1 MIQIFDTWIVV
12 SLLQLSWIWL
22 FWQRDGSGCPFFYW
36 EADYIKHIL
45 KMLKEGGNGTCE
57 AQSKG
62 ESNLRPYAGLM
73 DNAVANKAQG
83 SQGKDQDVVR
93 LLNVICVLCV
103 CIVLALVLVVV
114 VQLCK

>member
-1 MIQIFDTWIVV
+1 
-12 SLLQLSWIWL
+12 
-22 FWQRDGSGCPFFYW
+22 
-36 EADYIKHIL
+36 
-45 KMLKEGGNGTCE
+45 MLKEDGNSICE
-57 AQSKG
+57 AQSEV
-62 ESNLRPYAGLM
+62 ESNLHPYASLM

-83 SQGKDQDVVR
+83 NQGKDQDVVH

>member
-1 MIQIFDTWIVV
+1 MIQIFGNWIVV

-36 EADYIKHIL
+36 EADYIEHIL

-57 AQSKG
+57 AQSEG
-62 ESNLRPYAGLM
+62 ESNLRPYAGLIG
-73 DNAVANKAQG
+73 NVVANKARG
-83 SQGKDQDVVR
+83 NQGKDQDVVR

>member
-1 MIQIFDTWIVV
+1 MIQIFGTWIAV

-22 FWQRDGSGCPFFYW
+22 FWQRDGNRCPFFYW

-57 AQSKG
+57 AQSEG
-62 ESNLRPYAGLM
+62 ESNQRPYAGLM
-73 DNAVANKAQG
+73 DNAVVNKAQG
-83 SQGKDQDVVR
+83 NQRNDQDAVR
-93 LLNVICVLCV
+93 LLNVIYVLYV

>member
-1 MIQIFDTWIVV
+1 MIQIFGTWIAV

-45 KMLKEGGNGTCE
+45 KMLKEGGNGTYE
-57 AQSKG
+57 AQSEG
-62 ESNLRPYAGLM
+62 ESNIRPYAGLM
-73 DNAVANKAQG
+73 DNVVANKAQG
-83 SQGKDQDVVR
+83 NQGKDQDVVH

>member
-1 MIQIFDTWIVV
+1 MIQIFGTWIAV

-57 AQSKG
+57 AQSEG
-62 ESNLRPYAGLM
+62 ESNTSLCWPDGQCSGQQSLRKSREGP
-73 DNAVANKAQG
+73 
-83 SQGKDQDVVR
+83 
-93 LLNVICVLCV
+93 
-103 CIVLALVLVVV
+103 
-114 VQLCK
+114 

>member
-1 MIQIFDTWIVV
+1 
-12 SLLQLSWIWL
+12 
-22 FWQRDGSGCPFFYW
+22 
-36 EADYIKHIL
+36 
-45 KMLKEGGNGTCE
+45 MLKEGGNGTCE

-73 DNAVANKAQG
+73 DNAMANKVQG
-83 SQGKDQDVVR
+83 NQGKDQGVVR
-93 LLNVICVLCV
+93 LLNVIYVLCV